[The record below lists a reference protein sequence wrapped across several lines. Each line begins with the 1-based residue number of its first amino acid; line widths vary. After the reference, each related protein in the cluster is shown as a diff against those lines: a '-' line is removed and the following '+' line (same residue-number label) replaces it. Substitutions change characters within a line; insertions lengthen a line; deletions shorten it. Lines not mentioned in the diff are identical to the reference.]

1 MQKWNLSVCIRRR
14 ITYEVL
20 DENKGQKVLS
30 YDDLLAILKI
40 SWQELDNM
48 DFPELPKDER
58 AMQEELNHNIIGAT
72 IGDILTARG
81 ILLKTTQAK

>member
-1 MQKWNLSVCIRRR
+1 M
-14 ITYEVL
+14 
-20 DENKGQKVLS
+20 LS

-58 AMQEELNHNIIGAT
+58 AMQEELSHNIIGAT

>member
-1 MQKWNLSVCIRRR
+1 M
-14 ITYEVL
+14 
-20 DENKGQKVLS
+20 
-30 YDDLLAILKI
+30 AILKI